1 MVYLV
6 NSPLITAPQAR
17 NFLRFR
23 GYLKGKI
30 WLCYNSYRD
39 AQKRSGPDF
48 PNVNYGVK
56 FLKFDSEQFLDFQ
69 KDFKEKI
76 FRIFQKNQRK
86 NIIDF
91 QKKSKKK
98 YKKNQ

>member
-1 MVYLV
+1 MFGL
-6 NSPLITAPQAR
+6 SSEFPLNYSAAGEKI
-17 NFLRFR
+17 LRFR
-23 GYLKGKI
+23 DYLKGKI
-30 WLCYNSYRD
+30 SLCYNSYRD

-76 FRIFQKNQRK
+76 F
-86 NIIDF
+86 
-91 QKKSKKK
+91 
-98 YKKNQ
+98 

>member
-1 MVYLV
+1 MFGL
-6 NSPLITAPQAR
+6 SSEFPLNYSAAGEKKIT
-17 NFLRFR
+17 RFR

-56 FLKFDSEQFLDFQ
+56 FLKFDSDLVREL
-69 KDFKEKI
+69 
-76 FRIFQKNQRK
+76 R
-86 NIIDF
+86 
-91 QKKSKKK
+91 
-98 YKKNQ
+98 YL

>member
-6 NSPLITAPQAR
+6 NSPLTTAPQAR
-17 NFLRFR
+17 KFLRFR

-76 FRIFQKNQRK
+76 FRL
-86 NIIDF
+86 
-91 QKKSKKK
+91 
-98 YKKNQ
+98 